1 MDAKTDTTASFG
13 ASLKG
18 RRLAAGLTQEALAE
32 RAGMSARAIQSLER
46 GASRPL
52 RGTVERLAAALRL
65 EPEARAVF
73 LAAAPPAPRRTRGAA
88 IDVFAAPLVP
98 FVGRAR
104 ELALM
109 RRHLAG
115 EGPPVLFVAGEPG
128 IGKTRLLRE
137 AAAHAAA
144 GGWVVLAGSCRR
156 QGAQEPYA
164 PLLGALERHIQGQA
178 PARARASLRDCAWLA
193 RLLPELAGGL
203 LPLPP
208 AETLAPEQERRLMF
222 AAAARY
228 VHNVAGPAGTLLV
241 LDDLQWAGTD
251 ALDLLTAL
259 LHVASIRGTGL
270 PRAADIPPLR
280 VAAAYRDTEAP
291 PDDPL
296 AALLADLAQAGL
308 ARRQALGP
316 LTPEEAGR
324 LLDDVLVGMEEVG
337 GALRER
343 VLTRAEGMPFFI
355 VSFGQGLRARGARG
369 ENETG
374 DAALLPWDLTQGVRQ
389 RLAALSPQ
397 ARMALAAAAVIGRR
411 APRGLLVDVVAL
423 PEEEAHAAL
432 DAACRARLLV
442 ESGADAYQ
450 VAHDVIREVVEA
462 DLGAARRAA
471 LHRRSAVALER
482 APEGEPRARVVE
494 ALAYHY
500 ARAGDVEKAA
510 LYLERAGDRAR
521 GQQAYAAARAY
532 YAEAVERLDG
542 LGWRRDAA
550 CLRYKL
556 GGVLRLDGRHH
567 ADALAALEEA
577 AEMCRAADDW
587 ENVGRAAAEIGLVYL
602 AQGEAEEGIR
612 RLTAIRRTIAAG
624 SAAAPDMD
632 TDGGATVLDTT
643 LAQLYHRASRYAEYH
658 AVIERVAA
666 PAQTTDD
673 AAPAQTTDDA
683 ALAADEL
690 GRGLALLTT
699 GRALDGEAALDRGSQ
714 LAESSGDLAAL
725 VSNLTNAAAFCLM
738 TARFDLAADYATRA
752 ATAATRTGDIDA
764 LAFIHFL
771 QGSLLYYHGQGDDA
785 YAVFERGVALTV
797 ADGPRAT
804 SHYPLLGLGVL
815 ALAREDIDAA
825 SAYLERGARLAQQGD
840 ALAAAYFQGTLAE
853 RDLLAGRAAQAL
865 ERLQPLRD
873 MPEQP
878 GVTPFVLVR
887 LANTLLELGEIE
899 DAATQ
904 AARAVA
910 HARTSH
916 TPTHLVDGLVSQAR
930 ARARGGSLDLS
941 VEALAEAR
949 VVARRIPYAL
959 GEARALQALGALNAR
974 QGDVGV
980 AREQLERA
988 CALYQRLGAHA
999 KAATLAQTLVSLPH
1013 EHEPAAT
1020 PTTDVELA

>member
-1 MDAKTDTTASFG
+1 MATAQDTVFG
-13 ASLKG
+13 EALK
-18 RRLAAGLTQEALAE
+18 RYRLAAGLTQEELAE
-32 RAGMSARAIQSLER
+32 RSQMSVRGLVYLER
-46 GASRPL
+46 GERHPH
-52 RGTVERLAAALRL
+52 RETVQRLAVALRL
-65 EPEARAVF
+65 EPEERAAF
-73 LAAAPPAPRRTRGAA
+73 LAAAPPASRRTRGAA
-88 IDVFAAPLVP
+88 IDVSAAPFVP

-104 ELALM
+104 ELALVG
-109 RRHLAG
+109 RHLAG

-137 AAAHAAA
+137 AAVHAAA

-156 QGAQEPYA
+156 QGVQEPYA

-178 PARARASLRDCAWLA
+178 PARVRAALRDCAWLA
-193 RLLPELAGGL
+193 RLLPELAGNL
-203 LPLPP
+203 ILPPP

-259 LHVASIRGTGL
+259 LHVASVQGTSL

-280 VAAAYRDTEAP
+280 VVAAYRDTEAT

-296 AALLADLAQAGL
+296 AVLLADLAQAGL

-316 LTPEEAGR
+316 LTSEEAGR
-324 LLDDVLVGMEEVG
+324 LLDDVLAGLQDVG
-337 GALRER
+337 GALGER
-343 VLTRAEGMPFFI
+343 VVARAEGMPFFI
-355 VSFGQGLRARGARG
+355 VSFGQVLCARGARG

-411 APRGLLVDVVAL
+411 APRALLVDVVAL

-471 LHRRSAVALER
+471 LHRRVAVALER
-482 APEGEPRARVVE
+482 AAEGEPRARVVE

-521 GQQAYAAARAY
+521 GQQAYVAAQAY
-532 YAEAVERLDG
+532 YAEAVERLDE

-550 CLRYKL
+550 HLRYKL

-577 AEMCRAADDW
+577 AEMYRVAGDW

-612 RLTAIRRTIAAG
+612 RLTAIRCTITVE

-632 TDGGATVLDTT
+632 TDGGVTILDTT

-666 PAQTTDD
+666 PAHTTDA
-673 AAPAQTTDDA
+673 AAPAHTTDDA

-699 GRALDGEAALDRGSQ
+699 GRALEGEAVLDRGSR
-714 LAESSGDLAAL
+714 LAASSGDLAAV

-764 LAFIHFL
+764 LSFIHFL
-771 QGSLLYYHGQGDDA
+771 QGSLLYYHGRGDDA
-785 YAVFERGVALTV
+785 YAVFEHGVALTV
-797 ADGPRAT
+797 ADEPRAT

-815 ALAREDIDAA
+815 ALAREDIAAA

-910 HARTSH
+910 HARTSY

-930 ARARGGSLDLS
+930 AAWESR
-941 VEALAEAR
+941 
-949 VVARRIPYAL
+949 P
-959 GEARALQALGALNAR
+959 
-974 QGDVGV
+974 VG
-980 AREQLERA
+980 
-988 CALYQRLGAHA
+988 
-999 KAATLAQTLVSLPH
+999 
-1013 EHEPAAT
+1013 
-1020 PTTDVELA
+1020 